1 MKEIVF
7 DIFQLTPDGGWFH
20 NIVLRS
26 HTTHDD
32 FEEMFRGALEH
43 YAEIGAM
50 YYTNIVNDLLFDCVD
65 GYEGLVSN
73 TRVEDNIDIQNHRAD
88 AYYLLKINDYYDADE
103 YDFKVLDYEG
113 YKNIIGELKW
123 NV

>member
-7 DIFQLTPDGGWFH
+7 DIFQLNPDGGWFH
-20 NIVLRS
+20 NICLRS
-26 HTTHDD
+26 NTTHDD
-32 FEEMFRGALEH
+32 FEEMFRGALAH

-73 TRVEDNIDIQNHRAD
+73 TRVEDNKDIQSHKAD
-88 AYYLLKINDYYDADE
+88 AYYLIVINDYDDTDE
-103 YDFKVLDYEG
+103 YELKVLDYED
-113 YKNIIGELKW
+113 YRNEISKNTQL
-123 NV
+123 V